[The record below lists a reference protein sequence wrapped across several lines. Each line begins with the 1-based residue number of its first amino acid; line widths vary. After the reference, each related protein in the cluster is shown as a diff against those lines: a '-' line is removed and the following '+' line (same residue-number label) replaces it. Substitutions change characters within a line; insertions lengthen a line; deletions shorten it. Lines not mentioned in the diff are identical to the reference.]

1 MNLNQSRRRFLK
13 QLVLLSGLAAIN
25 GMLVSGCGENNT
37 GLQTGPLTQPE
48 IPPNSRSTAKA
59 PVKTNPL
66 EELPPGFEQVAPV
79 SSFKPGENPQ
89 GFAIRGR
96 NVLVYNSGSN
106 LYVFDEFCTHQGCQ
120 VEYSETAHKFICPC
134 HGSEFDKTGRV
145 IKGPALLPLNRVEYK
160 IIDNII
166 VVNLANN
173 K

>member
-1 MNLNQSRRRFLK
+1 MNLYQSRRRFLK

-37 GLQTGPLTQPE
+37 VLQTGPLTQPE

-59 PVKTNPL
+59 PVKTNPPY
-66 EELPPGFEQVAPV
+66 LPPGFELVAPI

-89 GFAIRGR
+89 GFALRGK
-96 NVLVYNSGSN
+96 NVLVYNSGSSF
-106 LYVFDEFCTHQGCQ
+106 YVFDDFCTHQGCQ
-120 VEYSETAHKFICPC
+120 VEYAARLQKFICPC
-134 HGSEFDKTGRV
+134 HGSEFDKSGEV

-166 VVNLANN
+166 LVNLANN